1 MAGLPKQYAK
11 MGFKKGWAAFR
22 KAHGST
28 KKRKSSS
35 KKGSSR
41 KSSSSPVDLSGI
53 KFPQIAK
60 SSKRRSGGNRSKTDK
75 ILAGVGEISM
85 DLGLLVAGM
94 VGAAQIKKITPVKN
108 MLAMNLITFGIG
120 AVGAVLARK
129 KYIRV
134 PMMGIAASAFISQV
148 KTTFP
153 KLPISGDEDF
163 VYLPPNVAGEEFPQ
177 IEYAGDDRI
186 GEVIEGEDG
195 EQYVM
200 GDDGEYVSV
209 NEVIEGEEDPVY
221 GFDDD
226 MMG

>member
-22 KAHGST
+22 KAHGLA
-28 KKRKSSS
+28 KKRKSPT
-35 KKGSSR
+35 KKTR
-41 KSSSSPVDLSGI
+41 RLSSSSRSVDIGTIS
-53 KFPQIAK
+53 FPQVSK
-60 SSKRRSGGNRSKTDK
+60 SRSRRRSSGSKTDK
-75 ILAGVGEISM
+75 IMSGIGEISM

-108 MLAMNLITFGIG
+108 MLAMNLITFGFG

-148 KTTFP
+148 KSTFP

-163 VYLPPNVAGEEFPQ
+163 VYLPPMAGEEFPQ
-177 IEYAGDDRI
+177 IEYAGDERV
-186 GEVIEGEDG
+186 GEVFEGEDG

-200 GDDGEYVSV
+200 GDDGELQVLG
-209 NEVIEGEEDPVY
+209 EVVEGEDDYVY
-221 GFDDD
+221 GETDED
-226 MMG
+226 MM